1 MVREAYTSTRDARLL
16 FGHNPV
22 MSSPPRVGGSGCV
35 SKPGGGGLSLGFS
48 SGDARVVSPGHG
60 SHAATY

>member
-1 MVREAYTSTRDARLL
+1 MLEYTSFVPWL
-16 FGHNPV
+16 HNFLDTVRWCLSAAGRGNGP
-22 MSSPPRVGGSGCV
+22 V

-48 SGDARVVSPGHG
+48 LGDARVVSPGHG